1 MTEIVKRNID
11 MIDGNPNNWAKLLND
26 NERLKQ
32 IKDHNDIVAAVAEVT
47 ADVER
52 WREVNTEEEAA

>member
-1 MTEIVKRNID
+1 
-11 MIDGNPNNWAKLLND
+11 MIDGNPNNWAKLLNY